1 MVNGADIRD
10 LTLEELSGVIS
21 TYPWYAGARMEL
33 CRRMAKLGALSE
45 SQLCETALY
54 LSSRRVLFDLA
65 REGRTV
71 DCTDKSLEILTKTYL
86 PSAQEEER
94 KVIAVGGDFFSQRQ
108 YDEVSRDKEGIFSRF
123 TSQAHRREEQAAI
136 EPQDEPDFCTETL
149 AKIYLEQGYR
159 EQAIDI
165 YSKLSLRYPEKSVYF
180 ASLIEEIKQKD
191 NNR

>member
-1 MVNGADIRD
+1 MVNGADIH
-10 LTLEELSGVIS
+10 TLSPEELSAVIS
-21 TYPWYAGARMEL
+21 TYPWYAGARVEL

-45 SQLCETALY
+45 SHLCETALY

-65 REGRTV
+65 REGRKV

-108 YDEVSRDKEGIFSRF
+108 YDEVSRDKEGLFSRF
-123 TSQAHRREEQAAI
+123 AGQAHREELPSDGQ
-136 EPQDEPDFCTETL
+136 DFCTQTL
-149 AKIYLEQGYR
+149 AKIYLEQGYS